1 MEIVRRP
8 PSSSLA
14 SLGESL
20 RQLPLFGDLLL
31 TLTEHRIR
39 VRYKQSLL
47 GLAWAVLQPLTLML
61 IFVAVFSVI
70 ARVPTGDTPYALFAY
85 AGLLPWTAFATGLS
99 TGSGSIVS
107 HAALVTRVAFP
118 REILPF
124 TYVAA
129 ALFDHAVGSLVL
141 LLLLA
146 YYGIALTLTVLWLV
160 PILLILTA
168 LATTVAL
175 ALSAVNVRF
184 RDVSVAT
191 PLLLQLWMFASP
203 VIYPLEAVPQAWRS
217 LYLLNPMAGI
227 VDGFRRAVV
236 EGLPPDPVALG
247 WSATITA
254 LSLPLV
260 YAWFKRV
267 DATMADLV

>member
-14 SLGESL
+14 SLAASL
-20 RQLPLFGDLLL
+20 RQLPSFSDLLL

-70 ARVPTGDTPYALFAY
+70 ARVPTGNTPYALFAY
-85 AGLLPWTAFATGLS
+85 AGLLPWTAFASALS
-99 TGSGSIVS
+99 SGSASLVS
-107 HAALVTRVAFP
+107 HASLVTRVAFP

-129 ALFDHAVGSLVL
+129 ALFDLAVGSLVL

-146 YYGIALTLTVLWLV
+146 YYGIALTGAVFWLA
-160 PILLILTA
+160 PILFILTG

-175 ALSAVNVRF
+175 VLSAVNVRF

-203 VIYPLEAVPQAWRS
+203 VIYPLDAVPQAWRT

-236 EGLPPDPVALG
+236 DCLPPDPVALG
-247 WSATITA
+247 WSAVITS
-254 LSLPLV
+254 LSLPL
-260 YAWFKRV
+260 A
-267 DATMADLV
+267 